1 MPVRH
6 SMKAGT
12 PWPRYSIRCRCWG
25 GRRRRRRFRLHEVQA
40 SLRRRRDRV
49 LGRVG
54 VLRSRG
60 RTRPFRQCAGHG
72 RFRRDRGNG
81 PAAGLT
87 WTPPRRS
94 RAAGS
99 TAHLSGGRMHH
110 RPRQRRRG
118 ALYGRLSFTRSSSPP
133 RPRAPSSLQRLTIFG
148 SDRGH
153 SGHF

>member
-1 MPVRH
+1 
-6 SMKAGT
+6 
-12 PWPRYSIRCRCWG
+12 
-25 GRRRRRRFRLHEVQA
+25 LHEVQA

-148 SDRGH
+148 SDRRH
-153 SGHF
+153 SGHFWRSLEMSKMTPSRVRQESWQRIGGASLPRGKA